1 MSSPRDWISVCNVP
15 TVETVGYLIPSRT
28 AGLRQYCDRA
38 PFPAACALPYN
49 EMFAHCNIL
58 L

>member
-1 MSSPRDWISVCNVP
+1 MPSPKDSISVCNVP
-15 TVETVGYLIPSRT
+15 TVETVGYLIPSRK
-28 AGLRQYCDRA
+28 AGLRQNCDRA
-38 PFPAACALPYN
+38 PFRAACALPYN